1 MRAAIAAAPVTRG
14 LVARFVAG
22 EQAAD
27 AIRVTRALRDTGLLV
42 SLDHLGE
49 DVSNRQLAAQA
60 VDAGERLLAELA
72 AHRLASVAELS
83 VKLSALGAAVDPA
96 LATAG
101 ARALCVAAAA
111 AGTTLTVDM
120 EDHRTTDATLAVVRE
135 LRREHPATGVVL
147 QAYLRRSLADC
158 REFASPGSRV
168 RLCKGAYEEPE
179 PLAYA
184 TRSAVDASYARC
196 LGVLM
201 GGDGYPMVATHD
213 PRLIEL
219 AQRLAVRAGRS
230 ASDFEFQMLYGVRPD
245 EQRRL
250 AAAGYRVRVY
260 VPYGQEWYGYLMR
273 RLAERPANLALFL
286 RAVASRG

>member
-1 MRAAIAAAPVTRG
+1 MRAAVAAAPVTRD

-22 EQAAD
+22 EQAGD
-27 AIRVTRALRDTGLLV
+27 AIRVTRALANTGLLA

-49 DVSNRQLAAQA
+49 DVSSPQLAAQA
-60 VDAGERLLAELA
+60 VGAGERLLAELA
-72 AHRLASVAELS
+72 AHGLASVAELS
-83 VKLSALGAAVDPA
+83 VKLSALGATVDPA

-101 ARALCVAAAA
+101 ARVLCVAAKA

-120 EDHRTTDATLAVVRE
+120 EDHRTTDATLAVVRD
-135 LRREHPATGVVL
+135 LRREHPGTGVVL

-179 PLAYA
+179 TLAYT
-184 TRSAVDASYARC
+184 TRSEVDASYARC

-201 GGDGYPMVATHD
+201 CGDGYPMVATHD

-219 AQRLAVRAGRS
+219 ARRLAVRAGRS
-230 ASDFEFQMLYGVRPD
+230 AGDFEFQMLYGVRPD

-286 RAVASRG
+286 RAISSRG